1 MFRGYQYYMKTM
13 IQKSIIPNGLIT
25 IEQFIFDA
33 NAGKQLS

>member
-13 IQKSIIPNGLIT
+13 IQKSIIPNGLKDT
-25 IEQFIFDA
+25 